1 MSFFIRIFVFALVAL
16 SVSTGVRAQAA
27 DDVGMSNI
35 PYIGMDVGLSLSSAE
50 IETTD
55 NDVPS
60 ACDVHYAGEDGID
73 PTSATNFA
81 TLDDCRDGSSNWTN
95 DFGTGFG
102 SSIGI
107 TTGIS
112 KIGGLPV
119 RGELEYIYSNNK
131 FNEKIA
137 PDFGGAKAPE
147 FDPELGGQLYGELGS
162 VASHNVFANL
172 YYDLELEGSSFTP
185 YVGLGVG
192 WSRTNFDM
200 VHFFQRNRSDDEPA
214 PSGSTGHPATRNLD
228 ADGNCTPVATDDCVV
243 ETLEGVISYANDT
256 HDDST
261 FGLQFLL
268 GFDYPLSDRI
278 SAGVKLR
285 WAYFGDIEGDNKK
298 WDTLRSHES
307 TVAPDAEN
315 IDETLGR
322 SNIVTYKTTL
332 ENKQVWG
339 AAFSLKYKFF

>member
-1 MSFFIRIFVFALVAL
+1 CR
-16 SVSTGVRAQAA
+16 G
-27 DDVGMSNI
+27 
-35 PYIGMDVGLSLSSAE
+35 
-50 IETTD
+50 
-55 NDVPS
+55 
-60 ACDVHYAGEDGID
+60 GE
-73 PTSATNFA
+73 
-81 TLDDCRDGSSNWTN
+81 SNWTN